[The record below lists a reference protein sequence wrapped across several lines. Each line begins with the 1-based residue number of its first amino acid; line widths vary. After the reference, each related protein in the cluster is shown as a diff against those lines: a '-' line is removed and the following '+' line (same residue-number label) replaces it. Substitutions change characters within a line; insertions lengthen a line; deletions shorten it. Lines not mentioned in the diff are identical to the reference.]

1 MKALQY
7 LFNEILHAIFILV
20 MVVAWPCAI
29 LILTRKSGLGGFIL
43 GMVLLLSYGFMWFR
57 GSDSTK
63 TKRGKRY
70 NHG

>member
-7 LFNEILHAIFILV
+7 LFNEILHTIFILV

-57 GSDSTK
+57 GSDTK